1 MLWIRKRNNKGGGR
15 EVRWIETGEE
25 DWTVQRGAEGKRGGG
40 RKERRGRGSQIR
52 KGNEQHKHN
61 EHHEH

>member
-40 RKERRGRGSQIR
+40 GEKKEEEGEVR
-52 KGNEQHKHN
+52 
-61 EHHEH
+61 

>member
-1 MLWIRKRNNKGGGR
+1 MLWIRKRDNKGGGR

-40 RKERRGRGSQIR
+40 EKRKKRKGKSDKER
-52 KGNEQHKHN
+52 K
-61 EHHEH
+61 